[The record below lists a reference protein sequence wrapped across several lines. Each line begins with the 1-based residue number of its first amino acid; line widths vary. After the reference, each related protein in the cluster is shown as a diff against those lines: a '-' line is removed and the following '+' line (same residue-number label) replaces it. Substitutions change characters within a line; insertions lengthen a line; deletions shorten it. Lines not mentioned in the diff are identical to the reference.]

1 MSAPR
6 SSPRVLIVDD
16 EADLRELL
24 EITLLKMGLDVD
36 SAENLAQARAYLA
49 QAQGPADAGGSGGN
63 GGNGGNGGAAGP
75 GPYALV
81 LTDMRL
87 PDGLGLELVREVSAT
102 FRNTPIAVV
111 TAYGSADNAVVALKA
126 GAFDYISKPVALDQ
140 LRVMV
145 QSALRL
151 NAPPA
156 ETPGAAPREASRL
169 KGESAVM
176 QALRAQIARLAR
188 SMAPIAINGE
198 SGSGKELAAREIH
211 AQSSRAGKPFIA
223 VNCGAI
229 PEALM
234 EAEFFGYRKGAFT
247 GAADERDGFFQAANG
262 GTLMLDEVADLPL
275 AMQVKLLRAIQERR
289 VRKIGATAEEA
300 VDVRIISATH
310 KNLEQLVE
318 QGAFRQDLF
327 YRLNVIELSLPPLRE
342 RADDLGVLTDAI
354 LARLGTFDQKVV
366 LGPGV
371 LDALRGYAFPGN
383 VRELENILERALAF
397 ANDGVIEVRDLALK
411 GNRAADMPPG
421 YVPPPAEL
429 RADAAAAP
437 AGAAQAAPVRAPSAV
452 PQGFMPLPGAP
463 ERTAPPAGAYPAGA
477 HPTGTHP
484 AGIHPAGANPAGAPA
499 APAASVAHAAH
510 VTPASDGA
518 GAAARP
524 APPLPPLDA
533 LPSNLPDYLA
543 QVERD
548 IIMRAL
554 AQTQYNRTQAASLL
568 GISFR
573 QLRYQMQK
581 LNIQEPEA

>member
-1 MSAPR
+1 MSAR
-6 SSPRVLIVDD
+6 SPRVLVVDD

-24 EITLLKMGLDVD
+24 ELTLLKMGLDVD
-36 SAENLAQARAYLA
+36 SAATLAEARALLA
-49 QAQGPADAGGSGGN
+49 
-63 GGNGGNGGAAGP
+63 GAE
-75 GPYALV
+75 YQLV

-87 PDGLGLELVREVSAT
+87 PDGLGLELVREIAAT
-102 FRNTPIAVV
+102 CKNTPVAVV
-111 TAYGSADNAVVALKA
+111 TAFGSADNAVVALKA

-151 NAPPA
+151 NAEPAPGQPPA
-156 ETPGAAPREASRL
+156 APPPASRL
-169 KGESAVM
+169 RGESAVI

-289 VRKIGATAEEA
+289 VRKIGATAEEP

-310 KNLEQLVE
+310 KNLAQCVE
-318 QGAFRQDLF
+318 QGSFRQDLF

-342 RADDLGVLTDAI
+342 RLDDLEVLTGAI
-354 LARLGTFDQKVV
+354 LERLGTFEHKVA

-371 LDALRGYAFPGN
+371 LEALRGYSFPGN

-397 ANDGVIEVRDLALK
+397 ADDGVIGVGDLSLK
-411 GNRAADMPPG
+411 GARMAEPTAPP
-421 YVPPPAEL
+421 
-429 RADAAAAP
+429 
-437 AGAAQAAPVRAPSAV
+437 PSAV
-452 PQGFMPLPGAP
+452 A
-463 ERTAPPAGAYPAGA
+463 AAV
-477 HPTGTHP
+477 
-484 AGIHPAGANPAGAPA
+484 PA
-499 APAASVAHAAH
+499 APAAAV
-510 VTPASDGA
+510 
-518 GAAARP
+518 
-524 APPLPPLDA
+524 PPLPQA
-533 LPSNLPDYLA
+533 LPSSLPDYLI

-548 IIMRAL
+548 IILRAL
-554 AQTQYNRTQAASLL
+554 AQTQFNRTQAAQLL

-581 LNIQEPEA
+581 LNIQEPDA

>member
-1 MSAPR
+1 MSARSPQAPR
-6 SSPRVLIVDD
+6 SPRVLVVDD

-24 EITLLKMGLDVD
+24 ELTLLKMGLDVD
-36 SAENLAQARAYLA
+36 SAASLAAARALLVDTEY
-49 QAQGPADAGGSGGN
+49 Q
-63 GGNGGNGGAAGP
+63 
-75 GPYALV
+75 LV

-87 PDGLGLELVREVSAT
+87 PDGLGLELVREVTAAYK
-102 FRNTPIAVV
+102 NTPVAVV
-111 TAYGSADNAVVALKA
+111 TAFGSTDNAVIALKA

-151 NAPPA
+151 NGGPAAVQAPS
-156 ETPGAAPREASRL
+156 AAPTASRL
-169 KGESAVM
+169 RGESAVI

-188 SMAPIAINGE
+188 SMAPVAIHGE

-211 AQSSRAGKPFIA
+211 AQSSRAAKPFIA

-247 GAADERDGFFQAANG
+247 GAVDDREGFFQAANG

-289 VRKIGATAEEA
+289 VRKLGATAEEP
-300 VDVRIISATH
+300 VDVRIVSATH
-310 KNLEQLVE
+310 KNLAQCVE
-318 QGAFRQDLF
+318 QGSFRQDLF

-342 RADDLGVLTDAI
+342 RLDDLGVLTAAI
-354 LARLGTFDQKVV
+354 LERLGTFEHKVA

-371 LDALRGYAFPGN
+371 LEALRGYAFPGN

-397 ANDGVIEVRDLALK
+397 ANGGVIQVDDLALK
-411 GNRAADMPPG
+411 GARLADM
-421 YVPPPAEL
+421 
-429 RADAAAAP
+429 AAAP
-437 AGAAQAAPVRAPSAV
+437 LPSPMPAAPSAV
-452 PQGFMPLPGAP
+452 PP
-463 ERTAPPAGAYPAGA
+463 
-477 HPTGTHP
+477 
-484 AGIHPAGANPAGAPA
+484 ANPD
-499 APAASVAHAAH
+499 S
-510 VTPASDGA
+510 
-518 GAAARP
+518 
-524 APPLPPLDA
+524 
-533 LPSNLPDYLA
+533 LPSSLPEYLN
-543 QVERD
+543 QVERE
-548 IIMRAL
+548 IILRAL
-554 AQTQYNRTQAASLL
+554 AQTHFNRTQAAQLL